1 MPLIFSI
8 KKEKKP
14 MNNQSRTLNDA
25 ISDLI
30 ASHINEQPSPIR
42 CEITHIYEDGRVD
55 VETEKYGLLKYLE
68 TIIPHAVGDKS
79 VLLFLNNDI
88 NERIVI

>member
-1 MPLIFSI
+1 
-8 KKEKKP
+8 

-30 ASHINEQPSPIR
+30 TSHINDQPSPIR
-42 CEITHIYEDGRVD
+42 CVITHVYDDSHVD
-55 VETEKYGLLKYLE
+55 IETKTYGGIKYVESITEHN
-68 TIIPHAVGDKS
+68 IGDKS

-88 NERIVI
+88 NERIVL